1 MPVLLVSAG
10 CCAAA
15 FGYRALYIKIRGP
28 HKPAEAECP
37 RRRGCLGW
45 QKLLVPQ
52 VQVRVDFTLQNLN
65 TDQAFAVIRNP
76 RLLDETTPFWFRLI
90 IRKKS
95 QQDIEDF
102 LAKSEPQLLKE
113 QKSQL
118 ELPLFFNY
126 WMLAFVVPFPW
137 TSKVTQ
143 CERCNS
149 SGADYQLTYEQAIGP
164 FFGGFVHTHLVKTS
178 PAGGSLVEDTIEF
191 DVTSEPLVNNVTWFV
206 LDFLLRGR
214 CENLNRSHGG
224 KILN

>member
-15 FGYRALYIKIRGP
+15 FGYRVWLQSQGRALYIKIQGP
-28 HKPAEAECP
+28 HKPAP
-37 RRRGCLGW
+37 
-45 QKLLVPQ
+45 
-52 VQVRVDFTLQNLN
+52 VRVDFTLQNLN

-102 LAKSEPQLLKE
+102 LAKSEPQLLKDYPSE
-113 QKSQL
+113 QQSQL

-137 TSKVTQ
+137 TSK
-143 CERCNS
+143 
-149 SGADYQLTYEQAIGP
+149 EQAIGP

-191 DVTSEPLVNNVTWFV
+191 DVTSEPLVNNITWFV